1 MGRWGPFLCASL
13 LAAAAILLAAPRAA
27 MAEDFGRTF
36 AITLPP
42 SWVLPQG
49 SLTRPTHGADERETY
64 LLSDSQENV
73 ATGELYT
80 NIVKELRTA
89 EGVQDGSTISV
100 DYDPSYQTLL
110 FHRILVVRGG
120 VASSRLS
127 RAAVRLIQREP
138 DLESSMLDGAVT
150 ASFVLRDIR
159 PGDRIDYAY
168 TIRGRNPALGGRFA
182 DSFTYGWETALGRE
196 RVRVLCPTSRVL
208 RYRSIGGTAQPR
220 VSAKGSTTEYLWE
233 FKDSAPILWEDQSPS
248 WHVTYPWIEISEYP
262 DWAAVDR
269 WAQSL
274 YPPAR
279 LPAELVKL
287 TARWSAEHA
296 APEDRLQAALD
307 FVQQEVRYVAIELG
321 TGSLTP
327 RAPQTVWDR
336 RFGDC
341 KDKSY
346 LLVSLLSRL
355 GLEAAPVLVNT
366 GDRTL
371 VADRLPSPYD
381 FDHVIVAVSV
391 NGKRVFVD
399 PTDAYQRGAVLKRF
413 LPDYGYGLLLAPGQT
428 QLVRFG
434 SPQGQQPET
443 KVVERFTS
451 GGQDE
456 PASLEVI
463 TTASGGAADSL
474 RADFATHTIDEVAK
488 SYLNYY
494 ASDYPQIESVAG
506 LVVRDDAAQ
515 DVFTTVER
523 YRIPDF
529 WTLLSDKRNY
539 RASLFPTFVYGLIPM
554 PKTKIRTSPIEVPY
568 PRTVDERIEVSLP
581 EPWPARTES
590 ATITTAAFELKTDY
604 AARGTT
610 IVLEH
615 HYRSLADSIPVTG
628 VPGYNEA
635 VKDIDQRLGYRLTWQ
650 VKGAQSTNG
659 PLDGSVMLI
668 LILSGLL
675 LAAAAAAATGL

>member
-1 MGRWGPFLCASL
+1 MRRWRHSLCASL
-13 LAAAAILLAAPRAA
+13 LAAATLLVAPGVAV
-27 MAEDFGRTF
+27 AEDFQRTF
-36 AITLPP
+36 TIAPPP

-49 SLTRPTHGADERETY
+49 SLALPTHGADEGESY

-73 ATGELYT
+73 ATGERFT
-80 NIVKELRTA
+80 NIVKEMRTA

-100 DYDPSYQTLL
+100 DYDPSYQTLQ

-120 VASSRLS
+120 SASSRLS
-127 RAAVRLIQREP
+127 RRAVRLIQREP

-150 ASFVLRDIR
+150 ASFVLQDIR

-182 DSFTYGWETALGRE
+182 DSFPYGWQTALGRE

-208 RYRSIGGTAQPR
+208 RYRSIGGTAEPR
-220 VSAKGSTTEYLWE
+220 VTAKGSTTEYLWE
-233 FKDSAPILWEDQSPS
+233 FSDSAPILWEDQSPS
-248 WHVTYPWIEISEYP
+248 WHVTYPWVEISEYP

-274 YPPAR
+274 YPPAK
-279 LPAELVKL
+279 LPPELGKL
-287 TARWSAEHA
+287 TTRWSAEHA
-296 APEDRLQAALD
+296 AAVDRLQAALD
-307 FVQQEVRYVAIELG
+307 YVQQEVRYVAIELG

-327 RAPQTVWDR
+327 RAPQAVWAR

-355 GLEAAPVLVNT
+355 GLQAAPVLVNT

-371 VADRLPSPYD
+371 VADRLPSPYA
-381 FDHVIVAVSV
+381 FDHVIVAVTV

-399 PTDAYQRGAVLKRF
+399 PTDAYQRGPVLKRF
-413 LPDYGYGLLLAPGQT
+413 LPDYGYGLILAPGQT

-434 SPQGQQPET
+434 SAQGAQPET
-443 KVVERFTS
+443 RVVERFTTA
-451 GGQDE
+451 GQDE
-456 PASLEVI
+456 PASLEVT
-463 TTASGGAADSL
+463 TTASGGAADNL
-474 RADFATHTIDEVAK
+474 RAAFATHTIDEVAK

-494 ASDYPQIESVAG
+494 ASDYPQIESVAR
-506 LVVRDDAAQ
+506 LDVRDDAAQ

-523 YRIPDF
+523 YRIPGF

-539 RASLFPTFVYGLIPM
+539 RATLFPSFVYGLIPM

-568 PRTVDERIEVSLP
+568 PKTVDERIEVSLP
-581 EPWPARTES
+581 EAWPARSES

-610 IVLEH
+610 VVLEH
-615 HYRSLADSIPVTG
+615 RYRSLADSIPAAA

-650 VKGAQSTNG
+650 AKGVQ
-659 PLDGSVMLI
+659 
-668 LILSGLL
+668 
-675 LAAAAAAATGL
+675 